1 MNDKTK
7 TINATQA
14 MTDRAMTGL
23 FSRAFAQ
30 PLKLLSQPEA
40 SLSSYAVFWCVAFNE
55 GATQV
60 EVARLTGLS
69 AKTVSRVISQLGDAT
84 GGRGWIRQATDAADR
99 RVLAQRVP
107 HPVVRQRD
115 GEAVHIARASV
126 YSESEQA
133 EHFNLRRNAALL
145 QRIAEAT
152 GGSYFD
158 AGNLDG
164 IADLLRYSSAGITE
178 QILRPVWNAPAVFL
192 VLLVLKLGEWLLR
205 RRWRT
210 I

>member
-1 MNDKTK
+1 MNDKNN

-30 PLKLLSQPEA
+30 PLKLLGQPEA
-40 SLSSYAVFWCVAFNE
+40 SLSTYAVFWCVAFNE

-99 RVLAQRVP
+99 RVRRLYLTANGRRV
-107 HPVVRQRD
+107 H
-115 GEAVHIARASV
+115 
-126 YSESEQA
+126 
-133 EHFNLRRNAALL
+133 RRLVKDI
-145 QRIAEAT
+145 QEF
-152 GGSYFD
+152 S
-158 AGNLDG
+158 
-164 IADLLRYSSAGITE
+164 ADLQPAG
-178 QILRPVWNAPAVFL
+178 
-192 VLLVLKLGEWLLR
+192 
-205 RRWRT
+205 
-210 I
+210 